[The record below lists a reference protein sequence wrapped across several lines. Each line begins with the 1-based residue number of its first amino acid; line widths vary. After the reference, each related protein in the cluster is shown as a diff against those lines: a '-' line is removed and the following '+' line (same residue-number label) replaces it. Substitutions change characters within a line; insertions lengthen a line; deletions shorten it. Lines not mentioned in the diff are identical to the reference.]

1 MWFGKRSSVAT
12 AVVGDRL
19 DAVIR
24 AQLPDAD
31 DDALRLTT
39 AIAGLLASVAY
50 ADRKYTAEEQAQVRE
65 ALSRVPGLDAAAVE
79 TICATLQQHIV
90 RIGVGNTQTYTRDL
104 RDLAE
109 RDARLEVLDVLVD
122 LAAAD
127 GELVLAETD
136 LLRRTASA
144 LGLSPDD
151 YLASQQRHR
160 ERLALLKPT
169 K

>member
-1 MWFGKRSSVAT
+1 MWFGKRNSAPVA
-12 AVVGDRL
+12 GDRL
-19 DAVIR
+19 DLVIR
-24 AQLPDAD
+24 AQLPNAD
-31 DDALRLTT
+31 DEALRLTI

-50 ADRKYTAEEQAQVRE
+50 ADRKYTPEEQAHVRA
-65 ALSRVPGLDAAAVE
+65 ALSRVQGLDAAAVE
-79 TICATLQQHIV
+79 TICETLQKHIV
-90 RIGVGNTQTYTRDL
+90 RIGVGNTHAYTRDL
-104 RDLAE
+104 RELVDVE
-109 RDARLEVLDVLVD
+109 ARREVLDVLVD

-160 ERLALLKPT
+160 ERLALLK
-169 K
+169 